1 MSSYDPAVPPLYF
14 DTETMGLHGPIS
26 LCQYAIGDGP
36 VILYEPWREP
46 IIETIRLYEMIA
58 HHPGGVIGFNLAFDW
73 FHICQQYTTLA
84 LMGDLDAILEDEV
97 EQYAS
102 KEPLG
107 RDGPC
112 LKPVLAHDIMLF
124 ARRGPYQSTMDRND
138 IRIRRV
144 PTQLAWLL
152 ANELER
158 RITFSDVYFAKR
170 KDKFAKR
177 WKVFDLEDADGDPI
191 TDFKD
196 VVVNFAPSA
205 ALKVLATDALGL
217 KPDAIL
223 LFADIE
229 PKLLPQEIGYAP
241 FALAVGKPGK
251 WKGAWP
257 EVASH
262 HIGHWGFHKLAREY
276 AEKDVVLTR
285 ALYKHFGSQPLGD
298 DDSELAC
305 MVGAVRWRGFSIDVD
320 GINDLKKQ
328 ANDRITK
335 VPTAPEYVKKYINDV
350 LTPEDKLVM
359 KTSTKKVLLEEL
371 SRRTNEPCPDCDQT
385 GKVEVDVDTET
396 YVTYSN
402 GVSTYQKRVT
412 LPELVT
418 CKKCQGKGTYAH
430 PVAAR
435 AKAVLDAR
443 QAKYEIDFYNKLLL
457 AGRLH
462 ASFNVIGALSS
473 RMSGTDGLNSQ
484 GIKHDPVVR
493 ATFPL
498 RWPGTVL
505 SGGDFA
511 GFEVVIA
518 EATYGDPDLRKDLL
532 TKRPCHV
539 CCCCKP
545 ERSTIREGC
554 KCEGKGE
561 FWKKKKDKLV
571 REWCVCTARKNAR
584 RCEECNDEG
593 VLDRDGPDQRWCDRC
608 LDYRPKSGCDDCWG
622 TGLALTKI
630 HALFGQFVYP
640 GMSYE
645 DLLADK
651 EKYTRSK
658 SAVFAKF
665 YGGEAFTLK
674 DRLGVDIEVAEE
686 ASQRFANR
694 YQGVRRS
701 QERIDKM
708 FCTLRQP
715 LGIGKAISYSE
726 PADYIEAGFG
736 FRRYFTLENRIV
748 KALFELAQDPPPAW
762 KAMKVKVTRRDREQ
776 TGMGATQ
783 SALYGAAFALQA
795 SNKRAAANHEIQSYG
810 AQITKLVQRKVWDL
824 QTGGVGPWK
833 VQPMNIHDEI
843 LSVCDPSMV
852 DRVKEVVDAAVE
864 SVRPRVPLIEMVW
877 KKELKNW
884 AEK

>member
-1 MSSYDPAVPPLYF
+1 MIAYDPVVPPIYY
-14 DTETMGLHGPIS
+14 DTETCGLHGPIT
-26 LCQYAIGDGP
+26 LIQYAIGDGP
-36 VILYEPWREP
+36 VVLHEPWREP
-46 IIETIRLYEMIA
+46 IIETIKLIEMICS
-58 HHPGGVIGFNLAFDW
+58 HPGGVVGFNLAFDH
-73 FHICQQYTTLA
+73 FHLCQMYTTLA
-84 LMGDLDAILEDEV
+84 LMSDLNADLEDCIDE
-97 EQYAS
+97 YAR

-112 LKPVLAHDIMLF
+112 LKPVLSHDVMLF
-124 ARRGPYQSTMDRND
+124 ARKGPYQSTMERGD

-152 ANELER
+152 AKELEKR
-158 RITFSDVYFAKR
+158 VTLSDVYFAKR
-170 KDKFAKR
+170 KDKFGAK

-191 TDFKD
+191 DDFKD
-196 VVVNFAPSA
+196 VVLNFAPSA
-205 ALKVLATDALGL
+205 ALKVLAADALKL

-229 PKLLPQEIGYAP
+229 PKIYPEEIGYAP
-241 FALAVGKPGK
+241 FALAVGKPGR

-257 EVASH
+257 DVIKH
-262 HIGHWGFHKLAREY
+262 HIEHWGYHKLARQY

-285 ALYKHFGSQPLGD
+285 ALYQHFGSQPLGD

-320 GINDLKKQ
+320 GIKDLKRE
-328 ANDRITK
+328 ANQRITK
-335 VPTAPEYVKKYINDV
+335 VPTHKDYVKKYINAV

-371 SRRTNEPCPDCDQT
+371 SKRTNEPCEACEGH
-385 GKVEVDVDTET
+385 GKVSASGIT
-396 YVTYSN
+396 
-402 GVSTYQKRVT
+402 VSQDSIHEDGHREKRFISGD
-412 LPELVT
+412 LVT
-418 CKKCQGKGTYAH
+418 CKQCQGKGTYAH

-484 GIKHDPVVR
+484 GIKHDPAVR
-493 ATFPL
+493 CKFPL
-498 RWPGTVL
+498 KWPGTIL

-539 CCCCKP
+539 CTCCKP
-545 ERSTIREGC
+545 ELSTIAAGC

-571 REWCVCTARKNAR
+571 REWCVCTARKNAP

-593 VLDRDGPDQRWCDRC
+593 VIHRDTPEQTWCPHC
-608 LDYRPKSGCDDCWG
+608 LDYRPKPGCDDCWG

-630 HALFGQFVYP
+630 HALFGMFLYP

-658 SAVFAKF
+658 SGVFLKM
-665 YGGEAFTLK
+665 YGGEAFTMVE
-674 DRLGVDIEVAEE
+674 RLGIDQEVAEQ
-686 ASQRFANR
+686 ADARFMNR
-694 YQGVRRS
+694 YQGVKRS
-701 QERIDKM
+701 QERIEKM
-708 FCTLRQP
+708 FQTMNQKGG
-715 LGIGKAISYSE
+715 LGTKITYHEA
-726 PADYIEAGFG
+726 ADYVEAGFG

-748 KALFELAQDPPPAW
+748 KALVELAQTPPPGW
-762 KAMKVKVTRRDREQ
+762 KEMKVKVTRRDREQ

-824 QTGGVGPWK
+824 QPTGIGAWLVT
-833 VQPMNIHDEI
+833 PMNVHDEI
-843 LSVCDPSMV
+843 LSVTDPSMV
-852 DRVKEVVDAAVE
+852 ERVKETVDAAVE
-864 SVRPRVPLIEMVW
+864 SVRPRVPLIEMNW
-877 KKELKNW
+877 KKEMQSW

>member
-1 MSSYDPAVPPLYF
+1 MSTYDPNTPPLYF
-14 DTETMGLHGPIS
+14 DCETAGLHGPCT
-26 LCQYAIGDGP
+26 LVQFAVGDGP
-36 VILYEPWREP
+36 VVLHEPWREP
-46 IIETIRLYEMIA
+46 IVETIRLFEMFA
-58 HHPGGVIGFNLAFDW
+58 NHPGGVVGFNLSFDW
-73 FHICQQYTTLA
+73 FHVCQMYTTLL
-84 LMGDLDAILEDEV
+84 LMQDSSKYLEDCIE
-97 EQYAS
+97 EYAQN
-102 KEPLG
+102 EPAG

-112 LKPVLAHDIMLF
+112 LKPVAAHDIMLF
-124 ARRGPYQSTMDRND
+124 ARKGPYQSTMDRGD

-152 ANELER
+152 AKELET
-158 RITFSDVYFAKR
+158 RIPLSDIYFAKR
-170 KDKFAKR
+170 KDKFAPR

-196 VVVNFAPSA
+196 VVCNFAPSS
-205 ALKVLATDALGL
+205 ALKVLAADALNL
-217 KPDAIL
+217 KADTIL

-229 PKLLPQEIGYAP
+229 PQIFPEEIGYAP
-241 FALAVGKPGK
+241 FALAVGKPNK

-257 EVASH
+257 SIINH
-262 HIGHWGFHKLAREY
+262 HIDHWAYHKLAREY

-285 ALYKHFGSQPLGD
+285 ALYKHFGCQPLGD

-305 MVGAVRWRGFSIDVD
+305 MVGAVRWRGFSINVE
-320 GINDLKKQ
+320 GIKTLKKEAQ
-328 ANDRITK
+328 DRVTK
-335 VPTAPEYVKKYINDV
+335 VPTAPEYVKRYINEV

-371 SRRTNEPCPDCDQT
+371 ARRTNEPCAIRA
-385 GKVEVDVDTET
+385 KHVLEA
-396 YVTYSN
+396 
-402 GVSTYQKRVT
+402 R
-412 LPELVT
+412 
-418 CKKCQGKGTYAH
+418 QGK
-430 PVAAR
+430 
-435 AKAVLDAR
+435 
-443 QAKYEIDFYNKLLL
+443 YEVDFYNKLLL

-473 RMSGTDGLNSQ
+473 RMSGADGLNSQ
-484 GIKHDPVVR
+484 GIKHDPRVR
-493 ATFPL
+493 AQFPL
-498 RWPGTVL
+498 SWPGTIL

-532 TKRPCHV
+532 TKRPCHK
-539 CCCCKP
+539 CTCCKP
-545 ERSTIREGC
+545 DPECGICHGSGQ
-554 KCEGKGE
+554 
-561 FWKKKKDKLV
+561 KDKKTY
-571 REWCVCTARKNAR
+571 CSCTQRKNASP
-584 RCEECNDEG
+584 CDSCGNTG
-593 VLDRDGPDQRWCDRC
+593 VINRDTPGETWCPHC
-608 LDYRPKSGCDDCWG
+608 LNYYSKPGCDDCWG

-694 YQGVRRS
+694 YQGVKRS
-701 QERIDKM
+701 QERIDRM

-715 LGIGKAISYSE
+715 GGIGSKIEWSE

-736 FRRYFTLENRIV
+736 FRRYFTLENRIC
-748 KALFELAQDPPPAW
+748 KALFDLAQDPPRAW
-762 KAMKVKVTRRDREQ
+762 KDLKIKVVRRDREQ

-795 SNKRAAANHEIQSYG
+795 SNKRAAANHEIQSFG
-810 AQITKLVQRKVWDL
+810 AQITKQVQRKVWDL
-824 QTGGVGPWK
+824 QPSGVGPWM
-833 VQPMNIHDEI
+833 VTPMNVHDEI
-843 LSVCDPSMV
+843 LAVCDPSV
-852 DRVKEVVDAAVE
+852 ADKVKETVDAAVE

-877 KKELKNW
+877 KKELKTW
-884 AEK
+884 ADK